1 MGWSGCSACGICDD
15 LLQKMGRTLLCVSI
29 PERWRQSSLGRKHDF
44 LRLVSLD
51 VCEPHL
57 GGHCHFH
64 NRHKEASFV
73 SLGYSCR
80 CDRNIVDMRKVNVKD
95 VPEQERKSP
104 KGKFG
109 RITKNISVAL
119 GREPESLDL
128 SKRHP
133 FDLAL
138 VRIPKGKFLCPYH
151 GHAAESELYLV
162 VSGRGNVRDKNGITE
177 VGPGDAFLFQP
188 GEAHQLSNA
197 GNEDFVYYVI
207 ADNPRSGGA
216 TGDSCYYP
224 DSGKWAVAREGS
236 EELMVKGTE
245 TDYFDGE
252 E

>member
-1 MGWSGCSACGICDD
+1 
-15 LLQKMGRTLLCVSI
+15 
-29 PERWRQSSLGRKHDF
+29 
-44 LRLVSLD
+44 
-51 VCEPHL
+51 
-57 GGHCHFH
+57 
-64 NRHKEASFV
+64 
-73 SLGYSCR
+73 
-80 CDRNIVDMRKVNVKD
+80 MRKINLKE

-109 RITKNISVAL
+109 RFSKNISIAL

-138 VRIPKGKFLCPYH
+138 VRIPKGKTLCPYH
-151 GHAAESELYLV
+151 AHAAESELYLV
-162 VSGRGNVRDKNGITE
+162 VSGCGSVRDKDVMTE

-197 GNEDFVYYVI
+197 GDEDFVYYVI
-207 ADNPRSGGA
+207 ADNPRSGGT

-224 DSGKWAVAREGS
+224 DSGKWAVTTDGHAEVI
-236 EELMVKGTE
+236 LKGNE
-245 TDYFDGE
+245 TDYFEGE

>member
-1 MGWSGCSACGICDD
+1 
-15 LLQKMGRTLLCVSI
+15 
-29 PERWRQSSLGRKHDF
+29 
-44 LRLVSLD
+44 
-51 VCEPHL
+51 
-57 GGHCHFH
+57 
-64 NRHKEASFV
+64 
-73 SLGYSCR
+73 
-80 CDRNIVDMRKVNVKD
+80 MRKINLKD
-95 VPEQERKSP
+95 VPELEKKSP

-109 RITKNISVAL
+109 RKMKNISLAL

-138 VRIPKGKFLCPYH
+138 VRIPKGKSLCPYH
-151 GHAAESELYLV
+151 AHAAESELYLV
-162 VSGRGNVRDKNGITE
+162 ISGRGNVRDKNGITE

-188 GEAHQLSNA
+188 GEAHQVSNA

-224 DSGKWAVAREGS
+224 DSEKWAVTKDAW
-236 EELMVKGTE
+236 EEVLVKGTE
-245 TDYFDGE
+245 VDYFDGE

>member
-1 MGWSGCSACGICDD
+1 
-15 LLQKMGRTLLCVSI
+15 
-29 PERWRQSSLGRKHDF
+29 
-44 LRLVSLD
+44 
-51 VCEPHL
+51 
-57 GGHCHFH
+57 
-64 NRHKEASFV
+64 
-73 SLGYSCR
+73 
-80 CDRNIVDMRKVNVKD
+80 MRKVNVKD

-109 RITKNISVAL
+109 RFMRNISVAL

-128 SKRHP
+128 LKRHP

-138 VRIPKGKFLCPYH
+138 LRIPKGKTLCPYH
-151 GHAAESELYLV
+151 VHAAETELYLV
-162 VSGRGNVRDKNGITE
+162 LSGRGGIRDKDGITE

-188 GEAHQLSNA
+188 GEAHQLTNA
-197 GNEDFVYYVI
+197 GDEDFVYYVI

-224 DSGKWAVAREGS
+224 DSGKWAVTTDAH
-236 EELMVKGTE
+236 EEVVVKGSE